1 MAIPA
6 KQQGWGPVERLLH
19 NISKQLDRL
28 TNVTGKSAEYV
39 SSALF
44 DGATDLLKLTRKG
57 GTVISVDMDRKDTK
71 EFVSFRP
78 LSVATGATTI
88 FNTSEP
94 GQLFVVTR
102 TGAAGTG
109 SLQLPPAAGTENWQ
123 YRKITITTDGST
135 TATETLTLTT
145 TGSETI
151 NGGATFVVQKLY
163 AVLTIW
169 SNGSN
174 WIILSQS

>member
-71 EFVSFRP
+71 DPYLLQLGLLQYLILVNQVNCLLLQEQEQ
-78 LSVATGATTI
+78 LEQGH
-88 FNTSEP
+88 FNYHQ
-94 GQLFVVTR
+94 QLEQR
-102 TGAAGTG
+102 TGNI
-109 SLQLPPAAGTENWQ
+109 E
-123 YRKITITTDGST
+123 K
-135 TATETLTLTT
+135 
-145 TGSETI
+145 
-151 NGGATFVVQKLY
+151 
-163 AVLTIW
+163 
-169 SNGSN
+169 
-174 WIILSQS
+174 